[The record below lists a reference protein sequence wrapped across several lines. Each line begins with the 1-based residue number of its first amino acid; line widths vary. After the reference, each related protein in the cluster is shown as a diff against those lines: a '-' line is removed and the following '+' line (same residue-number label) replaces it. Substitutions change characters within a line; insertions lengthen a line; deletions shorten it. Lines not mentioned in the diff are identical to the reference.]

1 MMTNKEKFEQLREQI
16 NKLTALTEGISE
28 REIYPVAFFSQAYD
42 ITNTIQEQLRQIEL
56 AQIELFERQM
66 KEHQAQILAIVPAE
80 MKEKEEIEEV
90 GILNQVQEGKIEE
103 IGDPESSSGGK
114 IEEVGEIGKVG
125 EMEEVGKIGEIVG
138 ARIANPREQ
147 GPSELPRHPELDSGS
162 PTSPTSPIS
171 PASPASPASPPA
183 SPISPV
189 SPVSPPSPISPPE
202 LDSGSPPSPPSPRI
216 DLKKVMT
223 LNDRF
228 LFCRELFANDEKRMS
243 QTIAD
248 LNKEATFE
256 TSMAYLQNHFDWNLE
271 EGHAADFVV
280 CLKKSFS

>member
-1 MMTNKEKFEQLREQI
+1 MMVNKEKFAQLRGQI
-16 NKLTALTEGISE
+16 NKLTALIEGISE

-80 MKEKEEIEEV
+80 IKKMKEV
-90 GILNQVQEGKIEE
+90 
-103 IGDPESSSGGK
+103 GDPESSSGG
-114 IEEVGEIGKVG
+114 EIGK
-125 EMEEVGKIGEIVG
+125 MEEVVKIWEIVG
-138 ARIANPREQ
+138 ARITNPREQ
-147 GPSELPRHPELDSGS
+147 APREQQRHPELDSGS
-162 PTSPTSPIS
+162 LTPPISPTSPT
-171 PASPASPASPPA
+171 
-183 SPISPV
+183 
-189 SPVSPPSPISPPE
+189 SPPE
-202 LDSGSPPSPPSPRI
+202 LDSGSPNSSISPVSPVSPISSISPRI

-248 LNKEATFE
+248 LNKEASFE

-271 EGHAADFVV
+271 EGHAADFVA

>member
-80 MKEKEEIEEV
+80 MKEKEEMEEV

-147 GPSELPRHPELDSGS
+147 GPREHPRHPELDSGS
-162 PTSPTSPIS
+162 P
-171 PASPASPASPPA
+171 
-183 SPISPV
+183 
-189 SPVSPPSPISPPE
+189 ISPPE
-202 LDSGSPPSPPSPRI
+202 LDSGSPASPTSPISPPSPPSPRI

>member
-1 MMTNKEKFEQLREQI
+1 MMVNKEKFAQLRGQI
-16 NKLTALTEGISE
+16 NKLTALIEGISE

-80 MKEKEEIEEV
+80 IEKMKEV
-90 GILNQVQEGKIEE
+90 
-103 IGDPESSSGGK
+103 GDPESSSGG
-114 IEEVGEIGKVG
+114 EIGK
-125 EMEEVGKIGEIVG
+125 MEEVVKIWEIVG
-138 ARIANPREQ
+138 ARITNPREQ
-147 GPSELPRHPELDSGS
+147 APREQQRHPELDSGS
-162 PTSPTSPIS
+162 LTPPISPTSPT
-171 PASPASPASPPA
+171 
-183 SPISPV
+183 
-189 SPVSPPSPISPPE
+189 SPPE
-202 LDSGSPPSPPSPRI
+202 LDSGSPNSSISPVSPVSPISSISPRI

-248 LNKEATFE
+248 LNKEASFE

-271 EGHAADFVV
+271 EGHAADFVA